1 MAAAKPK
8 ILSSERVVNNIEQYI
23 LTNKIEEIA
32 KLHEQLER
40 DRNDFK
46 YYCFRQIDGNGTRI
60 INRLRGIDDL
70 SVFYGIKTSTLSSL
84 QPKIRMFKV
93 NHEDY
98 KLDGAGHIDH
108 GSIKP
113 LPVPCYR
120 EFKFSDNFGIETA
133 ASVQDYLKYESTKPN
148 FHNVGLESFMVT
160 QNGENHGAIENNL
173 ECKLVLS
180 FKSLK
185 DLNASPPGEPT
196 LRYVD
201 LMLWPP
207 ARFTKDSEKAN
218 PKHYE
223 IKVVLGYTAPSVQQ
237 IRALNLSPREEKAL
251 KNIEKLDQI
260 ISLGLYDY
268 QINIQENGSVKLTA
282 SYRGRLETIMGTN
295 QVNIFQDTIRIGT
308 SGNYQLA
315 TSGNAEYNMSTF
327 YDTAANLKAI
337 AKGIKSSNCNS
348 SDCQE
353 KKNLEA
359 LVQKDAFFATMLNS
373 TLEASEPK
381 TKPQTL
387 GLKKDGKTFEV
398 NDREKLFVWFKMSS
412 NVESMMSTIKEKVG
426 FFRGQLVRTFMDQL
440 IDGNRAPGTTETTH
454 LTRIFVASVA
464 NDATLTAITEEP
476 VSPGRGSAGMSDAGE
491 GIVAAPISSIPAA
504 TRDELNS
511 KTASLTTAIASN
523 KLDFKFERC
532 KSGSS
537 DTISAKQLSDSL
549 TEQLSPDAQAGA
561 AASPAD
567 KEALENL
574 EPEELKYSA
583 PAWLIDE
590 EFTNMRFYYVYLG
603 DIVELACKNARVSAL
618 KFSDHDTYHGEESDQ
633 NGKSYNIFHEK
644 GYYKPDQLA
653 ATANYPLN
661 NARVLLG
668 PLEFIDD
675 DGQPKT
681 INLARMPISLNVF
694 KSWFIDKII
703 KKRRVQMPLG
713 TFLITL
719 LNDLVIPSLGAGMPL
734 SRKAAGTKASVVSIT
749 LPGEID
755 SNAPKVRGCDGG
767 DIPRHKESLPL
778 ERKINTESPEFL
790 NGYYKKAVQPRSTI
804 SAVKSSFDYMLF
816 YVTSHKDIIERRG
829 DPSVDIEDGIY
840 HFNIGSDTGIL
851 KSMDF
856 SRVSIP
862 HMAALRSEQAM
873 AQGVDQLEQL
883 KFPYNTNVNLVGSAL
898 FVPGMFYYVNPS
910 LAGLGS
916 VENAASLA
924 YQMNLGGYHLVQQVS
939 TNISAG
945 KFVTQVVGV
954 QTAQGRK

>member
-8 ILSSERVVNNIEQYI
+8 ILSSERVVNNVEQYI
-23 LTNKIEEIA
+23 LTNKIEGIA
-32 KLHEQLER
+32 KLHEQLEA
-40 DRNDFK
+40 DQNDFK

-70 SVFYGIKTSTLSSL
+70 SVFYGIRTSTLSSL

-207 ARFTKDSEKAN
+207 ARFTKDTEKAN

-295 QVNIFQDTIRIGT
+295 QVNIFQDTIRIGNF
-308 SGNYQLA
+308 GDYELA

-337 AKGIKSSNCNS
+337 AKGIKSSNCNR

-381 TKPQTL
+381 TRPQTL

-412 NVESMMSTIKEKVG
+412 NVELMMSTIKKKVG
-426 FFRGQLVRTFMDQL
+426 FFRGELVRTFMDQL
-440 IDGNRAPGTTETTH
+440 IDGNRAPGSTETTH

-464 NDATLTAITEEP
+464 ADAAIPGYTSEAVSAEE
-476 VSPGRGSAGMSDAGE
+476 GAAGMAETGE
-491 GIVAAPISSIPAA
+491 GPQTVSSAS
-504 TRDELNS
+504 RDDIDS
-511 KTASLTTAIASN
+511 KVVSLTSAIASN

-532 KSGSS
+532 KSSSS
-537 DTISAKQLSDSL
+537 DTASARKLSEQQISQLQPA
-549 TEQLSPDAQAGA
+549 EQA
-561 AASPAD
+561 AAAAAPGSTETEDDA
-567 KEALENL
+567 EATEI
-574 EPEELKYSA
+574 KYSA

-618 KFSDHDTYHGEESDQ
+618 KFSDHDEHYKGGDQ
-633 NGKSYNIFHEK
+633 DGKSYNIFNDK

-681 INLARMPISLNVF
+681 INLARMPISFNVF

-713 TFLITL
+713 TFLVTL
-719 LNDLVIPSLGAGMPL
+719 LNDLVIPSLGVGMPL

-755 SNAPKVRGCDGG
+755 SSAPKVRGCGGG